1 MRESTPRI
9 LTGMHEF
16 AGAGYASPVPLG
28 VSYIVSADRRAQL
41 VYFRAGNSTAEMVAV
56 VLMRDGEPMRSFP
69 IGAKGAVHVPLAVV
83 EDLSPET
90 KLDLLIAAPAGTRG
104 TVALDLGLVEI

>member
-16 AGAGYASPVPLG
+16 TGAGYGTPVSLG
-28 VSYIVSADRRAQL
+28 LTYSVPADRRAQMI
-41 VYFRAGNSTAEMVAV
+41 YFRAGNSTAEMVSV
-56 VLMRDGEPMRSFP
+56 VLMRDGKPMRAFP

-83 EDLSPET
+83 EDLPPDTRLEMMV
-90 KLDLLIAAPAGTRG
+90 AAPAGTGG
-104 TVALDLGLVEI
+104 TLALDVGLVEI

>member
-16 AGAGYASPVPLG
+16 TGSGYATPVPLG
-28 VSYIVSADRRAQL
+28 VSYQVPADRRAQM

-56 VLMRDGEPMRSFP
+56 ILMRDGASMRSFP
-69 IGAKGAVHVPLAVV
+69 IGAKAAVHVPLAVI
-83 EDLSPET
+83 EDLPPDTRLEMVV
-90 KLDLLIAAPAGTRG
+90 AAPAGTSG
-104 TVALDLGLVEI
+104 TLALDVGLVEI

>member
-16 AGAGYASPVPLG
+16 NGAGYAAPVPLG
-28 VSYIVSADRRAQL
+28 VSYQVPADRRAQM

-56 VLMRDGEPMRSFP
+56 ILMRDGIAMRTFP
-69 IGAKGAVHVPLAVV
+69 IGAKDAVHVPLAVV
-83 EDLSPET
+83 EDLPPDTRLEMMMV
-90 KLDLLIAAPAGTRG
+90 APTGTSG
-104 TVALDLGLVEI
+104 TLALDVGLVEI